1 MAGSRR
7 LLWQFLPRP
16 RPTPRWYV
24 PTTSSG
30 RKGNPFCTLR
40 AEVRMLAQSL
50 RHHTPP
56 ETGGHFHCSSRDLGL
71 LQPASLLA
79 QPCVMRHFGT
89 CWFLPWS
96 TGMMA
101 KPLACATLP
110 RLALH
115 AHNSTSSGLCRQGEA
130 FSGFYRPRSRPS
142 PRWHVPTANVQRGRL
157 VADSGRLSQQPRPR
171 PRPTPGWY
179 VPTAN
184 PRRRGNLLACCRRT
198 QGCWHVPGVR
208 DIVTT

>member
-1 MAGSRR
+1 MLYPPLFGTQRFGPASNSAEVPFVAGSRR

-71 LQPASLLA
+71 REPASLLA
-79 QPCVMRHFGT
+79 QPCVTRHFGT
-89 CWFLPWS
+89 RWFLPWS
-96 TGMMA
+96 TGMTA
-101 KPLACATLP
+101 KPP
-110 RLALH
+110 RLRNAAQACTACTQLDEQR
-115 AHNSTSSGLCRQGEA
+115 TVCRQGEA

-142 PRWHVPTANVQRGRL
+142 PRWHVPTAKAVSYTHL
-157 VADSGRLSQQPRPR
+157 TL
-171 PRPTPGWY
+171 PTNT
-179 VPTAN
+179 VT
-184 PRRRGNLLACCRRT
+184 CRSR
-198 QGCWHVPGVR
+198 WSPYH
-208 DIVTT
+208 